1 MKCSRRTRPVFLR
14 QGGQSPLSFWEK
26 CYMTWIHFLKP
37 DKKDLVV
44 SLYTFITY
52 TTANIYN
59 EVVFASTGLPVYTTN
74 WLLGCFIYILNR
86 SNFSSFTFW
95 SSKLASSS
103 RSNCTDIWTGNS
115 NGNWTYKHSTHFSTA
130 KDVTVKATFV
140 FM

>member
-1 MKCSRRTRPVFLR
+1 MECPRRTRPVFLR

-74 WLLGCFIYILNR
+74 WLFTILNS

-103 RSNCTDIWTGNS
+103 RSNWTGNS
-115 NGNWTYKHSTHFSTA
+115 NDSWTDKHTSHFSTA
-130 KDVTVKATFV
+130 KEMNVKATFF